1 MQIHPTQENPM
12 HPWLVFW
19 APQLT
24 LPFGGNVAQRIEP
37 NTNWFF
43 DSIAPTAGD
52 PAIERKA
59 FEVASYGRQLGLI
72 TEVLMDLAG
81 QKAPTTA
88 KGKKSLKR
96 LQDVQTRIEQLK
108 EKDATQLLE
117 EIDALLNR
125 LKENH
130 ADRLPQARE
139 RITYALSSA
148 KA

>member
-1 MQIHPTQENPM
+1 M

-43 DSIAPTAGD
+43 DSIAATAGD
-52 PAIERKA
+52 PAIERQA

-72 TEVLMDLAG
+72 TEVLLDLAG

-96 LQDVQTRIEQLK
+96 LQQIQSRIEQLK
-108 EKDATQLLE
+108 EKDAAQLLA
-117 EIDALLNR
+117 EIDALLSR

-130 ADRLPQARE
+130 ADRLPQARQ
-139 RITYALSSA
+139 RIEYTLSGGEA
-148 KA
+148 